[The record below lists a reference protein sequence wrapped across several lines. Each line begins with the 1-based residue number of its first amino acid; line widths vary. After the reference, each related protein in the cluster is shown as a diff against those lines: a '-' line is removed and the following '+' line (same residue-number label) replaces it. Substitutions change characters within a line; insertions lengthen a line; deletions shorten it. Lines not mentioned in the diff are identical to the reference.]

1 MMEQRLEISFEDC
14 PAADA
19 NRLVQALED
28 QIRETDSSIQ
38 LSLRKDRPDS
48 QDFGSTLVLLFGTP
62 VAVALARAVSTFL
75 QRHSG
80 EVIASNLDSRDAAR
94 IAEAFA
100 GKKSP

>member
-1 MMEQRLEISFEDC
+1 
-14 PAADA
+14 
-19 NRLVQALED
+19 VQALED
-28 QIRETDSSIQ
+28 QIRENGFVHPVEPPE
-38 LSLRKDRPDS
+38 RPSDS

-80 EVIASNLDSRDAAR
+80 ATIRITRSGEVIASNLDSRDAAR